1 MLLIAESLVSHGWQP
16 SPRAVR
22 VLTAYRNRLGW
33 DLDILQ
39 AS

>member
-1 MLLIAESLVSHGWQP
+1 MLLIAETLMAHGWQP

-22 VLTAYRNRLGW
+22 VLAAFRNRLGW
-33 DLDILQ
+33 DIGTLK